1 MDEERDIDE
10 KPEVEEDKQDKEVEE
25 EAREE
30 EEQEQQL
37 LDGAEQPEEVETE
50 GPVHVQVSI
59 PRFSNTRNLDVLD
72 SVRGYS
78 RQVGLPTSS
87 RDLHSVR
94 LVELPHPGVSV
105 EFV

>member
-1 MDEERDIDE
+1 MDEDRDIDK
-10 KPEVEEDKQDKEVEE
+10 KPDVENVEDKEIEE
-25 EAREE
+25 EAKEE
-30 EEQEQQL
+30 EEEEAEPPQE
-37 LDGAEQPEEVETE
+37 EEVEQ
-50 GPVHVQVSI
+50 VRVQVSI

-78 RQVGLPTSS
+78 RHGGLPTSS

-105 EFV
+105 DFI

>member
-30 EEQEQQL
+30 EEQEEQL
-37 LDGAEQPEEVETE
+37 DEQPEEVES
-50 GPVHVQVSI
+50 VHVQVSI

>member
-1 MDEERDIDE
+1 MDEDRDIDK
-10 KPEVEEDKQDKEVEE
+10 KPDVENVEDKEIEE
-25 EAREE
+25 EAKEE
-30 EEQEQQL
+30 EEEEEEPPQE
-37 LDGAEQPEEVETE
+37 EEVEQ
-50 GPVHVQVSI
+50 VRVQVSI

-78 RQVGLPTSS
+78 RHGGLPTSS

-105 EFV
+105 DFI

>member
-10 KPEVEEDKQDKEVEE
+10 KPEIEEDKQDKEIEE
-25 EAREE
+25 EALED
-30 EEQEQQL
+30 EEQEEQL
-37 LDGAEQPEEVETE
+37 DQEEEVETE

-78 RQVGLPTSS
+78 RHAGLPTSS

>member
-1 MDEERDIDE
+1 MDEDRDIDK
-10 KPEVEEDKQDKEVEE
+10 KPDVENVEDKEIEE
-25 EAREE
+25 EAKEE
-30 EEQEQQL
+30 EEEEEEPPQE
-37 LDGAEQPEEVETE
+37 EEVEQ
-50 GPVHVQVSI
+50 VRVQVSI

-78 RQVGLPTSS
+78 RHEGLPTSS

-105 EFV
+105 DFI

>member
-1 MDEERDIDE
+1 MDEDRDIDK
-10 KPEVEEDKQDKEVEE
+10 KPEVEEDKQDKEIEE
-25 EAREE
+25 EAKEE
-30 EEQEQQL
+30 EEEEEEPPQE
-37 LDGAEQPEEVETE
+37 EEVEH
-50 GPVHVQVSI
+50 VRVQVSI

-78 RQVGLPTSS
+78 RHEGLPTSS

-105 EFV
+105 DFI

>member
-1 MDEERDIDE
+1 MDEDRAIDK
-10 KPEVEEDKQDKEVEE
+10 KPDVENVEDKEIEEEAKEEEEEEEEPPQEEEVEEV
-25 EAREE
+25 R
-30 EEQEQQL
+30 
-37 LDGAEQPEEVETE
+37 
-50 GPVHVQVSI
+50 VQVSI

-78 RQVGLPTSS
+78 RHGGLPTSS

-105 EFV
+105 DFI